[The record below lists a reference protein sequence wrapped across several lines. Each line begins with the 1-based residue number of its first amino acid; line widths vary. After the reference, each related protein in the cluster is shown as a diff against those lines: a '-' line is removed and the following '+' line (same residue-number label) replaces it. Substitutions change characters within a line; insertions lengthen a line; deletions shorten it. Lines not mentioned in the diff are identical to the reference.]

1 MPTDDEITRRFDAQ
15 DKVLREILDGMAEH
29 REYHKLTDPG
39 VSEMVDILKG
49 AKAVKVVIAWFVGTV
64 AVGAGA
70 WAWIVDHVKV
80 IK

>member
-1 MPTDDEITRRFDAQ
+1 MTMDDESRRRFDAQ
-15 DKVLREILDGMAEH
+15 DEVLNEIREGMAAH

-49 AKAVKVVIAWFVGTV
+49 AKAVKVVIAWFVGV
-64 AVGAGA
+64 LAAGVGL
-70 WAWIVDHVKV
+70 WTWLVDHVKV